1 MKARQSQDGLFYK
14 VPYGQTEFVGE
25 SVAERDAVV
34 ARMFNY
40 CILIE
45 GGPSSARV
53 AEEFVWNDKIVI
65 PVKST
70 GGAAAGTFDGD
81 KSIMD
86 MPAGVNADDWNMLE
100 RRDVT
105 ADEIANGILHM
116 LLSLS
121 KSRCLKACGLA
132 RSKERWLSHMRPRKS
147 SRSPYKGNKKQSL
160 VNANSN

>member
-1 MKARQSQDGLFYK
+1 MKARQDKNGQFVK
-14 VPYGQTEFVGE
+14 VPYGQTEYVGD

-40 CILIE
+40 CILVE

-53 AEEFVWNDKIVI
+53 AEEFVWNDKVVI
-65 PVKST
+65 PVMCT
-70 GGAAAGTFDGD
+70 GGAAAGRFDGET
-81 KSIMD
+81 SIID
-86 MPAGVNADDWNMLE
+86 MPAGVNNQDWNMLE

-105 ADEIANGILHM
+105 ADEIANAILHM

-121 KSRCLKACGLA
+121 KSRCLKACQHRKSEKWFGNLA
-132 RSKERWLSHMRPRKS
+132 RHRKP

-160 VNANSN
+160 LNANT